1 MLFKILKVLV
11 KSSYSFSIPKKKI
24 IIFDGEGSNPEE
36 LKKILNFD
44 DCFTLEVRHKNISK
58 IYINVKILFKFL
70 FFLLKKDKKFQLL
83 IFVL

>member
-1 MLFKILKVLV
+1 MFLNILKVLV

-44 DCFTLEVRHKNISK
+44 DCFTLEKT
-58 IYINVKILFKFL
+58 
-70 FFLLKKDKKFQLL
+70 DKKN
-83 IFVL
+83 